1 MLRLIRS
8 EWQLLLFGF
17 LMTFWSSPGQT
28 FLISLFSGE
37 IRAELDLSDGEFAG
51 IYSLATLASAILVIW
66 SGALVDRIDLKK
78 LSLWVV
84 FGLAAGCGLMS
95 ISDSV
100 LSLLLSLFVLRQ
112 LGQGLMFIISS
123 TAMVRYIDAHKGKAS
138 ALASIGYAV
147 SEAVMPGLL
156 VALLLWVG
164 WRQSWQV
171 AAVLLIIFMVPAI
184 LYLLRDHRQRHSN
197 YLIRLD
203 DDGRDDSNGSGRTYR
218 RRQWTRAEVLR
229 DRYFYL
235 FAPGLMSQPLMFTG
249 FIFHQVHLVE
259 SKGWPLLGWATLFSL
274 YAVVSVATKLV
285 CGPLIDRFGAIRMI
299 PLVALPMGLGL
310 VILALADSLAWG
322 GVFLVL
328 TGITVGFQS
337 TAVAPFWSEMYG
349 SRHLG
354 AIKSLGAAAM
364 VFCTALSPVVI
375 GWQIDLGVSME
386 TLAMAAAVYVFL
398 TSALAWYA
406 CRSHSQS
413 LDISQGAP
421 PPL

>member
-1 MLRLIRS
+1 MLRLIQA

-37 IRAELDLSDGEFAG
+37 IRAELGLSDGEFAAV
-51 IYSLATLASAILVIW
+51 YSLATLASAVVVIW
-66 SGALVDRIDLKK
+66 SGALADRIDLKK

-84 FGLAAGCGLMS
+84 CGLAAGCGLMS
-95 ISDSV
+95 ISS
-100 LSLLLSLFVLRQ
+100 SIPMLLISLFVLRQ

-138 ALASIGYAV
+138 ALAGIGYAV
-147 SEAVMPGLL
+147 AEAVMPGLL

-171 AAVLLIIFMVPAI
+171 AGALLLLFMIPAI
-184 LYLLRDHRQRHSN
+184 VFLLRGQRERHAA
-197 YLIRLD
+197 YLAQLD
-203 DDGRDDSNGSGRTYR
+203 DDHPHHTGGSR
-218 RRQWTRAEVLR
+218 RRQWTRAEVIR

-274 YAVVSVATKLV
+274 YAIVSVGTKLV

-299 PLVALPMGLGL
+299 PLVALPMGVGL
-310 VILALADSLAWG
+310 VVLALAQQLWWG

-337 TAVAPFWSEMYG
+337 TTVAPFWAEMYG
-349 SRHLG
+349 TRHLG

-364 VFCTALSPVVI
+364 VFCTAVSPVII

-386 TLAMAAAVYVFL
+386 TLALAAAIYVFL

-406 CRSHSQS
+406 CRSRARHTP
-413 LDISQGAP
+413 I
-421 PPL
+421 PLVT

>member
-51 IYSLATLASAILVIW
+51 IYSLATLASAMLVIW

-100 LSLLLSLFVLRQ
+100 LTLLLSLFVLRQ

-123 TAMVRYIDAHKGKAS
+123 TAMVRYLDEHKGKAS
-138 ALASIGYAV
+138 ALAGIGYAV

-197 YLIRLD
+197 YLIRLSD
-203 DDGRDDSNGSGRTYR
+203 ENADDSNGTGRTYR
-218 RRQWTRAEVLR
+218 RRQWTRPEVLR

-259 SKGWPLLGWATLFSL
+259 SKGWPLIGWAALFSL
-274 YAVVSVATKLV
+274 YAVVSVATKLI

-349 SRHLG
+349 HQHLG

-364 VFCTALSPVVI
+364 VFCTALSPIVI

-386 TLAMAAAVYVFL
+386 TLALSAAAYVFL

-406 CRSHSQS
+406 CYSHARSMN
-413 LDISQGAP
+413 LV
-421 PPL
+421 

>member
-100 LSLLLSLFVLRQ
+100 LTLLLSLFVLRQ

-123 TAMVRYIDAHKGKAS
+123 TAMVRYLDEHKGKAS

-184 LYLLRDHRQRHSN
+184 LYLLRDHRQRHSD
-197 YLIRLD
+197 YLNRLD
-203 DDGRDDSNGSGRTYR
+203 DDGGDHSNDAGRTYR

-337 TAVAPFWSEMYG
+337 TTVAPFWSEMYG
-349 SRHLG
+349 SQHLG

-364 VFCTALSPVVI
+364 VFCTALS
-375 GWQIDLGVSME
+375 
-386 TLAMAAAVYVFL
+386 L

-406 CRSHSQS
+406 CRSHSAE
-413 LDISQGAP
+413 LA
-421 PPL
+421 

>member
-1 MLRLIRS
+1 
-8 EWQLLLFGF
+8 
-17 LMTFWSSPGQT
+17 MTFWSSPGQT

-100 LSLLLSLFVLRQ
+100 LTLLLSLFVLRQ

-123 TAMVRYIDAHKGKAS
+123 TAMVRYLDEHKGKAS

-171 AAVLLIIFMVPAI
+171 AAVLLTIFMVPAI
-184 LYLLRDHRQRHSN
+184 LYLLRDHGQRHSD

-203 DDGRDDSNGSGRTYR
+203 DDGGGESGYDNNGTGRTYR

-229 DRYFYL
+229 DRHFYL

-310 VILALADSLAWG
+310 LILALADSLAWG

-337 TAVAPFWSEMYG
+337 TTVAPFWSEMYG
-349 SRHLG
+349 SQHLG

-364 VFCTALSPVVI
+364 VFCTALSPIVI

-386 TLAMAAAVYVFL
+386 TLAMAAAIYVFL

-406 CRSHSQS
+406 CRSHSHS
-413 LDISQGAP
+413 FEVP
-421 PPL
+421 